1 MADVKRCD
9 RCGKIYE
16 LREPNALEIFTA
28 EFAEFLVLKNVLL
41 DRAMKGLS
49 LSVDLCTNCEADF
62 TKWWEGRG
70 EYGTA

>member
-9 RCGKIYE
+9 RCGKIYDLPA
-16 LREPNALEIFTA
+16 LREIEIFAA
-28 EFAEFLVLKNVLL
+28 EFAECFAPKNALL

-62 TKWWEGRG
+62 KKRWKGRD